1 MPVFTEYASKSRD
14 LRVLPS
20 FSLPVPRLTP
30 PFEPTVND
38 GVERYEVVIVGAGPS
53 GLMLELLLARY
64 GLSDESLLCIDSKPS
79 TLKSGQADGVQPR
92 TLEVLKT
99 LGISDEIENEA
110 CQMWQFA
117 FWNTSSDPSKII
129 ERKSVVPEV
138 IPPAR
143 FRYEATIH
151 QGRIE
156 RIMETDLLR
165 YSKRGVQRGT
175 KLVHVQL
182 NEDDK
187 EFPVLAEIETRG
199 VRRLIRTKH
208 LVGAD
213 GAHSMVRQCMGLR
226 LEGQSLDHIWGVI
239 DLVVDTN
246 FPDIRR
252 RCAIHSPAGSVMV
265 IPRER
270 IVTGEYL
277 TRLYVQV
284 PGMANPDSD
293 IAVGATPVSELDDA
307 RARRQKVTKEG
318 ILKQASDA
326 FKPYYLRPKSD
337 ESIDWWAA
345 YQIGQR
351 VSPEFTVKD
360 SAGVPRVF
368 IVGDACHTH
377 SPKAG
382 QGMNVSMMDSYNLA
396 WKLAYHI
403 HGLSPASAEPGQP
416 HPLLDTYHLER
427 HANAQQLIDFDRKFS
442 TIFSGQL
449 DTEESGMSHAEFV
462 ATFNTGNGFTSGC
475 GVEYGESMIVDRTA
489 SDGQD
494 GPIRGTD
501 YLSGILRPGRR
512 LLNVKLRRHADGWHR
527 DIQDGRYHHPRYPL
541 HTLILATRLD
551 LASTGRF
558 RVLTLTSDD
567 LLNAQSASA
576 RSLQDVSALLG
587 TFPAGVIEQI
597 VVHPQLPND
606 FEWDNLP
613 ACVKEHA
620 EMRFYN
626 GSELEDAYGIYGVDP
641 HQGAMVVVRPDG
653 YVGIVVALGEVDR
666 VGEYLRRC
674 IRTK

>member
-1 MPVFTEYASKSRD
+1 MPVFTEFSSESRD

-20 FSLPVPRLTP
+20 FALPLPRLTP
-30 PFEPTVND
+30 PFEPTRND
-38 GVERYEVVIVGAGPS
+38 GVERYEVVVAGAGPA
-53 GLMLELLLARY
+53 GLMMELLLARY
-64 GLSDESLLCIDSKPS
+64 GLDDASLLCIDSKAS

-92 TLEVLKT
+92 TLEVFKT

-117 FWNTSSDPSKII
+117 FWKTSADAAKTI
-129 ERKSVVPEV
+129 ERKSVVPNV
-138 IPPAR
+138 VPPAR
-143 FRYEATIH
+143 FRYEATMH

-165 YSKRGVQRGT
+165 YSKRGVQRDT
-175 KLVHVQL
+175 KLLHVQIE
-182 NEDDK
+182 EDDP
-187 EFPVLAEIETRG
+187 EFPVLAEIETGG
-199 VRRLIRTKH
+199 VRRVIRTKH
-208 LVGAD
+208 LIGAD
-213 GAHSMVRQCMGLR
+213 GAHSAVGKCMGLR
-226 LEGQSLDHIWGVI
+226 LEGQSLDHIWGVV
-239 DLVVDTN
+239 DMVVDTN
-246 FPDIRR
+246 FPDIRK

-284 PGMANPDSD
+284 PGLAKPDSD
-293 IAVGATPVSELDDA
+293 VTLGRISPVSNLEDA
-307 RARRQKVTKEG
+307 RIRRGKVTLEG

-326 FKPYYLRPKSD
+326 FKPYYLRPKNATV
-337 ESIDWWAA
+337 DWWAA

-351 VSPEFTVKD
+351 ISPEFFAKD

-396 WKLAYHI
+396 WKLAYHL
-403 HGLSPASAEPGQP
+403 HGLTPASEQGKPD
-416 HPLLDTYHLER
+416 PLLETYHLER

-462 ATFNTGNGFTSGC
+462 ETFNTGNGFTSGC
-475 GVEYGESMIVDRTA
+475 GVEYAENMIVVREA
-489 SDGQD
+489 SPVHGD
-494 GPIRGTD
+494 D

-512 LLNVKLRRHADGWHR
+512 LLNVKLRRYADGWCR
-527 DIQDGRYHHPRYPL
+527 DIQD
-541 HTLILATRLD
+541 D

-558 RVLTLTSDD
+558 RILTLTSDD
-567 LLNAQSASA
+567 LLNAHGVSA
-576 RSLQDVSALLG
+576 RALHNVTALLAR
-587 TFPAGVIEQI
+587 FPIGVIEQI
-597 VVHPQLPND
+597 VVHPQLSND
-606 FEWDNLP
+606 FEWDSIP
-613 ACVKEHA
+613 ACVKEQA

-626 GSELEDAYGIYGVDP
+626 GHDVEDAYTIYGVDP
-641 HQGAMVVVRPDG
+641 GQGAVVVVRPDG
-653 YVGIVVALGEVDR
+653 YVGMVAQLGNVDR
-666 VGEYLRRC
+666 VKEYFCRC
-674 IRTK
+674 IRTTEEVDLGTAC

>member
-1 MPVFTEYASKSRD
+1 MPVFTEFSSKSRD

-20 FSLPVPRLTP
+20 FALPLPRLTP
-30 PFEPTVND
+30 PFESTGND
-38 GVERYEVVIVGAGPS
+38 GVERYEVVVVGAGPA
-53 GLMLELLLARY
+53 GLMMELLLARY
-64 GLSDESLLCIDSKPS
+64 GLSDASLLCIDSKAS

-92 TLEVLKT
+92 TLEVFKT

-117 FWNTSSDPSKII
+117 FWKTSADTAKTI
-129 ERKSVVPEV
+129 ERKSIVPNVV
-138 IPPAR
+138 PPAR
-143 FRYEATIH
+143 FRYEATMH
-151 QGRIE
+151 QGRLE

-165 YSKRGVQRGT
+165 YSKRGVQRDT
-175 KLVHVQL
+175 KLLHVKID
-182 NEDDK
+182 EDDP

-199 VRRLIRTKH
+199 VRRVIRTKH

-213 GAHSMVRQCMGLR
+213 GAHSTVGKCMGLR
-226 LEGQSLDHIWGVI
+226 LEGQSLDHIWGVV
-239 DLVVDTN
+239 DMVVDTN

-270 IVTGEYL
+270 IVTGECL

-284 PGMANPDSD
+284 PGLAKPDSD
-293 IAVGATPVSELDDA
+293 VAPEGTPSDLNVEDA
-307 RARRQKVTKEG
+307 RIRRSKVTLEG

-326 FKPYYLRPKSD
+326 FKPYYLRPKNAT
-337 ESIDWWAA
+337 IDWWAA

-351 VSPEFTVKD
+351 VSPEFIAMD

-403 HGLSPASAEPGQP
+403 HGLSPASSEQGKPD
-416 HPLLDTYHLER
+416 PLLDTYHLER

-462 ATFNTGNGFTSGC
+462 EMFNTGNGFTSGC
-475 GVEYGESMIVDRTA
+475 GVEYAENMIVVREA
-489 SDGQD
+489 SDGHASPVHGD
-494 GPIRGTD
+494 D

-512 LLNVKLRRHADGWHR
+512 LLNVKLRRHADGWCR
-527 DIQDGRYHHPRYPL
+527 DIQD
-541 HTLILATRLD
+541 D

-567 LLNAQSASA
+567 LLNAQG
-576 RSLQDVSALLG
+576 VSAQALHNVAAFLG
-587 TFPAGVIEQI
+587 SFPAGIIEQI
-597 VVHPQLPND
+597 VVHPQLPSD
-606 FEWDNLP
+606 FEWDSIP
-613 ACVKEHA
+613 ACVKEQA

-626 GSELEDAYGIYGVDP
+626 GHDLEDAYMIYGVDP
-641 HQGAMVVVRPDG
+641 SQGAVVVVRPDG
-653 YVGIVVALGEVDR
+653 YVGMVAQLGNMDQVK
-666 VGEYLRRC
+666 EYLGRC
-674 IRTK
+674 IRTTEVSDVGIAC

>member
-1 MPVFTEYASKSRD
+1 MPVFTEFSSKSRD

-20 FSLPVPRLTP
+20 FALPLPRLTP
-30 PFEPTVND
+30 PFQPTGND
-38 GVERYEVVIVGAGPS
+38 GVERYEVVVVGAGPA
-53 GLMLELLLARY
+53 GLMTQLLLARY
-64 GLSDESLLCIDSKPS
+64 GLSDDSLLCIDSKAN

-92 TLEVLKT
+92 TLEVFKT

-117 FWNTSSDPSKII
+117 FWNTSTDTSKTI
-129 ERKSVVPEV
+129 ERKSVVSNV

-143 FRYEATIH
+143 FCYEATMH

-165 YSKRGVQRGT
+165 YSKRGVQRDT
-175 KLVHVQL
+175 KLLHVQIDE
-182 NEDDK
+182 NDP
-187 EFPVLAEIETRG
+187 EFPVLAAIETRD
-199 VRRLIRTKH
+199 VRRVIRTKH

-213 GAHSMVRQCMGLR
+213 GAHSTVRKCMGLR
-226 LEGQSLDHIWGVI
+226 LEGQSLDHIWGVV
-239 DLVVDTN
+239 DMVVDTN

-270 IVTGEYL
+270 IVTGEHL

-284 PGMANPDSD
+284 PGLAKPESD
-293 IAVGATPVSELDDA
+293 VTPGGAPPELNVEDA
-307 RARRQKVTKEG
+307 RIRRGQVTLEG

-326 FKPYYLRPKSD
+326 FEPYHLRPKNGL
-337 ESIDWWAA
+337 IDWWAA

-351 VSPEFTVKD
+351 VSPDFIAKD

-403 HGLSPASAEPGQP
+403 HGLSAASVEQGTPD
-416 HPLLDTYHLER
+416 PLLDTYHLER
-427 HANAQQLIDFDRKFS
+427 HANAQQLIDFDRQFS

-449 DTEESGMSHAEFV
+449 DTGESGMSHAQFV
-462 ATFNTGNGFTSGC
+462 ETFNTGNGFTSGC
-475 GVEYGESMIVDRTA
+475 GVEYPENMIVVREPSA
-489 SDGQD
+489 SPVHGD
-494 GPIRGTD
+494 D

-512 LLNVKLRRHADGWHR
+512 LLNVKLRRHADGRHR
-527 DIQDGRYHHPRYPL
+527 DIQD
-541 HTLILATRLD
+541 D
-551 LASTGRF
+551 LASNGRF

-567 LLNAQSASA
+567 LLNAQGVSA
-576 RSLQDVSALLG
+576 RALHNVAALLG
-587 TFPAGVIEQI
+587 EFPAEVIEQI
-597 VVHPQLPND
+597 VVHPRLPSD
-606 FEWDNLP
+606 FEWNNIP
-613 ACVKEHA
+613 ACVKEQA

-626 GSELEDAYGIYGVDP
+626 GHDLEDTYAIYGVDP
-641 HQGAMVVVRPDG
+641 GQGALVVVRPDG
-653 YVGIVVALGEVDR
+653 YVGMVAQLCN
-666 VGEYLRRC
+666 VGHVKEYLSRC
-674 IRTK
+674 IKTI